1 MIKIPSNDIVSRE
14 LVSKINAEYE
24 KSDRLTVAKLNTVG
38 KPYKQDYKSKLM
50 MEKYSLL
57 PINPQQL
64 TPAQTA
70 LQRMSEKYLD
80 FEIQAVNTIRPPDIE
95 YTQKYQPLVP
105 VNTPLSIITKH
116 IPRQSNIDKIVKS
129 IETHVIHGL
138 ELPIQ
143 AQDLIKAYQTLV
155 HF

>member
-1 MIKIPSNDIVSRE
+1 
-14 LVSKINAEYE
+14 
-24 KSDRLTVAKLNTVG
+24 
-38 KPYKQDYKSKLM
+38 M
-50 MEKYSLL
+50 MEKYLLL

-70 LQRMSEKYLD
+70 LQRLSEKHPN

-95 YTQKYQPLVP
+95 YTQKSQPLVP
-105 VNTPLSIITKH
+105 VDTPLSVIRRH
-116 IPRQSNIDKIVKS
+116 IPRQSDINKIVKS
-129 IETHVIHGL
+129 IETHMIHGL

-143 AQDLIKAYQTLV
+143 AQDLIKAYQTSV